1 MLFNVFALNQLDVL
15 IVDMYVVL
23 KQPFQCDMALIKVW
37 QHATNL
43 HWLISK

>member
-1 MLFNVFALNQLDVL
+1 MLCNVYALNQLDLL

-23 KQPFQCDMALIKVW
+23 MQLCQCDMALIKAW

-43 HWLISK
+43 HWLTIK